1 MSHVQR
7 EAFVVSSPMPKR
19 VKRLSRAVRDCE
31 LLFVLAP
38 SGAGKDRFFD
48 WWWQVMP
55 KYLFF
60 LVLGLCAVLILL
72 VLRRL
77 RRAHGLLGGASS

>member
-1 MSHVQR
+1 MVCLWIKHHVPSQEMIR
-7 EAFVVSSPMPKR
+7 IDFKSPTRKAQFCIFLYT
-19 VKRLSRAVRDCE
+19 K
-31 LLFVLAP
+31 
-38 SGAGKDRFFD
+38 FFD
-48 WWWQVMP
+48 WWWEVMP

-77 RRAHGLLGGASS
+77 RRAHGLLGGTSS